1 MKLDFS
7 SVVWNFSLVENNPIY
22 KAFDSK
28 LEYKSKDDLKELSK
42 NLETQNISDEA
53 KKANSNLKEVFF
65 RDPITNNIV
74 KSALSKNTLSILR
87 ENFGGVHKTSSNS
100 YILSDKA
107 ESFVSGWYADI
118 AYQRGYLKADADSN
132 GFLTKSELDETRS
145 GYTTNGYFGYAGN
158 GVVTADL
165 SLSTKSYIKL
175 GGNTTSY
182 SGAYSSAFKEVQ
194 KTFYN
199 NGKFAKE
206 TIALELERTIQSDKD
221 LNGVLEYKELMSFE
235 EMKQQ
240 SMDSIEYMITSNSD
254 FFKTVWELSEEV
266 SAIYST
272 VMEDFVKELGLLEK
286 LKEKGYENLS
296 KDEKE
301 YLLKTYPNLFNENKE
316 FKKEDFDSF
325 YEDFKI
331 DFVEKSK
338 NFLGLKDDENL
349 DLSFDELSLI
359 TKEIFANISFV
370 NESNPFHKERFV
382 DLKA

>member
-7 SVVWNFSLVENNPIY
+7 SVAWNFSLVENNPIY

-28 LEYKSKDDLKELSK
+28 LEYKSKDELKELSK
-42 NLETQNISDEA
+42 NLETQNISNEA

-65 RDPITNNIV
+65 RDPITNNII
-74 KSALSKNTLSILR
+74 KSALSENTLSILR
-87 ENFGGVHKTSSNS
+87 ENFGGVHKTGSNS

-118 AYQRGYLKADADSN
+118 AYQRGYIKADADSN

-240 SMDSIEYMITSNSD
+240 SMDSIEYTAKD
-254 FFKTVWELSEEV
+254 FGSFKEFMS
-266 SAIYST
+266 YK
-272 VMEDFVKELGLLEK
+272 DFIDFLLKEGLEK
-286 LKEKGYENLS
+286 LQVLEKVKEKGYENLS

-325 YEDFKI
+325 YEDFKT

>member
-1 MKLDFS
+1 MNTKLDFS

-28 LEYKSKDDLKELSK
+28 LEYKSKDDLEELSK
-42 NLETQNISDEA
+42 NLETQNISNEA

-65 RDPITNNIV
+65 RDPITNKIV
-74 KSALSKNTLSILR
+74 QSALSENTLSILR

-221 LNGVLEYKELMSFE
+221 LNGVLQYKELMSFE

-240 SMDSIEYMITSNSD
+240 AMDNTEYEAKD
-254 FFKTVWELSEEV
+254 FGSFKEFMS
-266 SAIYST
+266 YK
-272 VMEDFVKELGLLEK
+272 DFIDFLLKEGLEKLQVLEK
-286 LKEKGYENLS
+286 LKEKGYESLS

-325 YEDFKI
+325 YEDFKT

-349 DLSFDELSLI
+349 DLNFDDLSLVM
-359 TKEIFANISFV
+359 KDIFSNIASV
-370 NESNPFHKERFV
+370 NISNPFYKKRFV
-382 DLKA
+382 DLEV

>member
-7 SVVWNFSLVENNPIY
+7 SVAWNFSLVENNPIY

-28 LEYKSKDDLKELSK
+28 LSYQSKDDINDISK
-42 NLETQNISDEA
+42 NLKVKEVDTKVEEA
-53 KKANSNLKEVFF
+53 QKELKTVFF
-65 RDPITNNIV
+65 RDPITNKIV
-74 KSALSKNTLSILR
+74 QSALSENTLSILR

-107 ESFVSGWYADI
+107 ESFVSAWYADI
-118 AYQRGYLKADADSN
+118 AYQRGYIKADADSN

-145 GYTTNGYFGYAGN
+145 GYMTHGYFGYTGN
-158 GVVTADL
+158 GVVTAVIN
-165 SLSTKSYIKL
+165 LSTESYIKL
-175 GGNTTSY
+175 GGY
-182 SGAYSSAFKEVQ
+182 STPYASNEANQVFKEDQ

-221 LNGVLEYKELMSFE
+221 LNGVLEYKELMSFA

-240 SMDSIEYMITSNSD
+240 AMDNTEYEAKD
-254 FFKTVWELSEEV
+254 FGSFKEFMS
-266 SAIYST
+266 YK
-272 VMEDFVKELGLLEK
+272 DFIDFLLKEGLEK
-286 LKEKGYENLS
+286 LQVLEKVKEKGYENLS

-325 YEDFKI
+325 YEDFKT

-349 DLSFDELSLI
+349 DLNFDELSLI